1 METSSS
7 RLRLLTAIANMKQR
21 CSSIPGIIDASD
33 PRVTPRPPLSMFM
46 NSLVRI
52 LITRFRLV
60 TDTAT
65 TTLLQTVCFSRS
77 SGKPFQSVV
86 CGWILHH
93 PRLIITPSIESRVCP
108 VTLIEDVTQDTLY
121 SVLMISLCVR
131 NLKLSLSG

>member
-33 PRVTPRPPLSMFM
+33 PRVTPPSLFM
-46 NSLVRI
+46 NSLVRM

-131 NLKLSLSG
+131 NLKSSLSG